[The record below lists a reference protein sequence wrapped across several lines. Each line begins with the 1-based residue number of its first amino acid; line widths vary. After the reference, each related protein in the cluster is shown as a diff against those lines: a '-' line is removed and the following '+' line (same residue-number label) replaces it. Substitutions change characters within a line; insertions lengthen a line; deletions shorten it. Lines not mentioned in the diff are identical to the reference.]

1 MKTVYEQLKQEY
13 KDELEQSSTKYSTA
27 KRLKYTLL
35 SKIRWSS
42 LTVDDVQDLITY
54 TSESAYKVSAHDF
67 PYGDKFLTKWI
78 KNI

>member
-1 MKTVYEQLKQEY
+1 MPK
-13 KDELEQSSTKYSTA
+13 STA

-67 PYGDKFLTKWI
+67 MYGDKFLTK
-78 KNI
+78 

>member
-13 KDELEQSSTKYSTA
+13 KDELEKSSTKYSTA

-67 PYGDKFLTKWI
+67 MYGDKFLTK
-78 KNI
+78 